1 MALLK
6 MGIRLM
12 TRITGHTKI
21 IGVIGDP
28 VEHSRS
34 PQMHNSAIQELGLD
48 YVYVPFHVKPD
59 QIIHAINGFK
69 ALNVVGINVTLPH
82 KKSVL
87 PLMDEVSK
95 EAELIGAVNTMVF
108 RDGKVFGHNTDA
120 KGFIASLNEEGINNL
135 KGMKVIILGAGGSA
149 QAIVTGLAIEGVS
162 NIVIANRTLEKAI
175 SLASEMSEK
184 TGISIKGISLNDSN
198 LSEFASNCD
207 LLVSTVTSGMDI
219 RLDPVI
225 NLDWLKKDC
234 IVCDIVYTPPE
245 TNLLISAKNKG
256 LKTIGGM
263 GMLVNQGAISFQL
276 WTGISPPVKIM
287 REALFNA
294 LFG

>member
-1 MALLK
+1 
-6 MGIRLM
+6 
-12 TRITGHTKI
+12 
-21 IGVIGDP
+21 
-28 VEHSRS
+28 
-34 PQMHNSAIQELGLD
+34 
-48 YVYVPFHVKPD
+48 
-59 QIIHAINGFK
+59 
-69 ALNVVGINVTLPH
+69 
-82 KKSVL
+82 
-87 PLMDEVSK
+87 MDEVSK